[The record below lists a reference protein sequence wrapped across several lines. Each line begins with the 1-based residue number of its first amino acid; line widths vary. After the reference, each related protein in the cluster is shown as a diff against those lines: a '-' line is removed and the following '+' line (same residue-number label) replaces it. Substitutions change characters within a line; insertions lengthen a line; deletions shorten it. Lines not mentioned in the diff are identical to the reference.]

1 MTAYRATL
9 QPSGQTEQTQPVRY
23 GLIGFGGIA
32 ENRLA
37 REGFGCDAA
46 RVAPPPNA
54 VLTGATDINPD
65 RRRAA
70 RALGLRWYASAADLL
85 ADPAIDAVVV
95 ATNNLTHAP
104 LARQA
109 LEAGKP
115 VIVEKPLAAN
125 ARDAQALVRLAAR
138 RGLSLAVDHMM
149 VYNVL
154 NRRARALIAQGALGN
169 VNDACFHMQFA
180 YGYDPAEAASWRCSS
195 RAEMGGPI
203 GDVASHCFYM
213 MEYLLDDQIRAVRA
227 VYYPK
232 RMPIAVED
240 GALIQCDLASG
251 VTATVNVSFCDR
263 RGGPGGTIGNL
274 GYECYGDQGVLRG
287 YGTLFQLSG
296 YPDEPF
302 PIRLELDTFTRQR
315 TYRVKRPENIYQGV
329 IRAHA
334 ASIQSG
340 QRLSGEDG
348 LRNVRLCELAHR
360 SARQGGKCVN
370 V

>member
-1 MTAYRATL
+1 MGILNVTPDSFSDGGRF
-9 QPSGQTEQTQPVRY
+9 QHPS
-23 GLIGFGGIA
+23 
-32 ENRLA
+32 
-37 REGFGCDAA
+37 
-46 RVAPPPNA
+46 VAI
-54 VLTGATDINPD
+54 DH
-65 RRRAA
+65 
-70 RALGLRWYASAADLL
+70 GLRLVAEGADLL
-85 ADPAIDAVVV
+85 DIGGESTRPNSVAVDTDEELRRVMPVVSALCRQVDVPVSIDTSKALV
-95 ATNNLTHAP
+95 A
-104 LARQA
+104 R
-109 LEAGKP
+109 EA
-115 VIVEKPLAAN
+115 LAA
-125 ARDAQALVRLAAR
+125 
-138 RGLSLAVDHMM
+138 
-149 VYNVL
+149 
-154 NRRARALIAQGALGN
+154 GALGE